1 MQITNLEKTGK
12 IIKHLSKKG
21 TVQADIIKVE
31 GKAVQFSPD
40 GIVTVE
46 VQIDSNK
53 NRIKAGDKVS
63 ITVEN
68 GTIELVERAP
78 KVKEEKGAVAKAA
91 DAVKK
96 AFTPKESASRG
107 CARGCD
113 IRNM

>member
-1 MQITNLEKTGK
+1 MKITNLEQTAK

-21 TVQADIIKVE
+21 VVQANVVKVE

-63 ITVEN
+63 VAVES
-68 GTIELVERAP
+68 GEIELVERAA
-78 KVKEEKGAVAKAA
+78 KEKTLVEKAKDVVTKAKNSVVKEPA
-91 DAVKK
+91 
-96 AFTPKESASRG
+96 TRG
-107 CARGCD
+107 CSRIGASSQR
-113 IRNM
+113 

>member
-1 MQITNLEKTGK
+1 MKITNLEQTGK

-21 TVQADIIKVE
+21 VVAANVVKVE

-63 ITVEN
+63 VAVEN
-68 GTIELVERAP
+68 GEITLLNVHL
-78 KVKEEKGAVAKAA
+78 
-91 DAVKK
+91 KK
-96 AFTPKESASRG
+96 KHSLKKQK
-107 CARGCD
+107 
-113 IRNM
+113 ML

>member
-68 GTIELVERAP
+68 GTIELVERAS
-78 KVKEEKGAVAKAA
+78 KVKEEKGVVAK
-91 DAVKK
+91 VKK
-96 AFTPKESASRG
+96 AVTPKESASRG
-107 CARGCD
+107 CTTGFD
-113 IRNM
+113 IRNI

>member
-1 MQITNLEKTGK
+1 MKITNLEQTGK

-21 TVQADIIKVE
+21 VVAANVVKVE

-63 ITVEN
+63 VAVEN
-68 GTIELVERAP
+68 GEITLLERAP
-78 KVKEEKGAVAKAA
+78 KEKTLVEKAKDVVTKATAAVVKEPS
-91 DAVKK
+91 
-96 AFTPKESASRG
+96 TRG
-107 CARGCD
+107 CSRIAASTQR
-113 IRNM
+113 